1 MVINISIGKFPRPK
15 ILDRYITKEVM
26 SFVAL
31 AVAALTIMIIM
42 QTLFE
47 LTDMLINKKVAWP

>member
-1 MVINISIGKFPRPK
+1 MMAINISIGKFPRPK
-15 ILDRYITKEVM
+15 ILDRYIVKEVM

-31 AVAALTIMIIM
+31 AVTALTIMLIM

-47 LTDMLINKKVAWP
+47 LMDMLEQEG